1 MADMNNAYEMMV
13 ANLKELELE
22 LDELKKSSKKDEKK
36 KVDIYSKG
44 AIIYTYS

>member
-22 LDELKKSSKKDEKK
+22 LDELKKSSKKDEK
-36 KVDIYSKG
+36 S
-44 AIIYTYS
+44 A